1 MTASD
6 EQALVP
12 AGRDQALAGPAAGQ
26 LAPGAPGQAGG
37 TRSEAAEAAG
47 QPAGAGSAGPLALPG
62 AADPLAPPG
71 AADPLA
77 PPPGS
82 AASSAALAAGP
93 AAGGRRPGAG
103 PRQPLRVVIIR
114 GVATSLLLLAL
125 LIIGFAGYLFGASN
139 IQEASAQ
146 HRLYTTL
153 ARQLGKEI
161 GPLGPVPPGRPV
173 AIMNIPEIGM
183 KNVVVV
189 EGTTGE
195 DMTRG
200 PGHVR
205 STPLPGQL
213 GASVIYGRRETFGAP
228 FGRLG
233 ELRPGDTI
241 GVITQQ
247 GTSQYRVAAIG
258 DSQHPVEDS
267 DLNRLVLLTA
277 SSRDVP
283 AYFLEI
289 DADLTSKVSN
299 GPVQLPAIGSSEQA
313 LAGDTGV
320 LVLTMT
326 WALALALV
334 SVGASAAATRWS
346 AGPVYLVTA
355 PIVLAIAWNL
365 YENLAAL
372 LPNLY

>member
-1 MTASD
+1 M
-6 EQALVP
+6 
-12 AGRDQALAGPAAGQ
+12 AA
-26 LAPGAPGQAGG
+26 P
-37 TRSEAAEAAG
+37 
-47 QPAGAGSAGPLALPG
+47 
-62 AADPLAPPG
+62 AADPLAPP
-71 AADPLA
+71 AAGQ
-77 PPPGS
+77 PGS
-82 AASSAALAAGP
+82 AVRPGTLTATAARP
-93 AAGGRRPGAG
+93 AGGE
-103 PRQPLRVVIIR
+103 PRQPLRVVVVR

-125 LIIGFAGYLFGASN
+125 LIIGFAGYLFGASS
-139 IQEASAQ
+139 IQETSAQ

-153 ARQLGKEI
+153 ARELGKEI
-161 GPLGPVPPGRPV
+161 GPLGPVPSGRPV
-173 AIMNIPEIGM
+173 AIMNVPEIGM

-189 EGTTGE
+189 EGTTGQ

-213 GASVIYGRRETFGAP
+213 GTSVIYGRRETFGAP

-233 ELRPGDTI
+233 ELHPGDLI
-241 GVITQQ
+241 GVTTQQ
-247 GTSQYRVAAIG
+247 GISQYRVAAIG

-299 GPVQLPAIGSSEQA
+299 GPVQLPAIGPSEQA
-313 LAGDTGV
+313 LAGDTGA

-334 SVGASAAATRWS
+334 SVGASAAASRWS
-346 AGPVYLVTA
+346 SAPVYLVTA
-355 PIVLAIAWNL
+355 PVVLAIAWNL

>member
-1 MTASD
+1 MPAFE

-12 AGRDQALAGPAAGQ
+12 AGGEQSLASQAPRQPGTAGPA
-26 LAPGAPGQAGG
+26 GG
-37 TRSEAAEAAG
+37 TEEAGHRAD
-47 QPAGAGSAGPLALPG
+47 PLARSAA
-62 AADPLAPPG
+62 AADPLAPAGRP
-71 AADPLA
+71 DPLA
-77 PPPGS
+77 PPAGGQAAGS
-82 AASSAALAAGP
+82 ARPGTSTSGPAGRETTSAAGP
-93 AAGGRRPGAG
+93 RA
-103 PRQPLRVVIIR
+103 PLRVVIVR

-125 LIIGFAGYLFGASN
+125 LIIGFAAYLYGASN
-139 IQEASAQ
+139 IQETSAQ

-153 ARQLGKEI
+153 ARELGKEI

-173 AIMNIPEIGM
+173 AIMNVPEIGM

-195 DMTRG
+195 NMMRG

-241 GVITQQ
+241 SVITQQ

-267 DLNRLVLLTA
+267 DLNRLILLTA

-283 AYFLEI
+283 SYFLEI
-289 DADLTSKVSN
+289 DADLTSKINN
-299 GPVQLPAIGSSEQA
+299 GPVVLPATGPSEQA
-313 LAGDTGV
+313 LAGDDSA

-326 WALALALV
+326 WALALAVV
-334 SVGASAAATRWS
+334 SVGASTAATRWS
-346 AGPVYLVTA
+346 AGPVYLIAA
-355 PIVLAIAWNL
+355 PVVLAIAWNL